1 LLIAHALFMFPLHAL
16 SIFFHFTLL
25 FDHRQTFFRKFSLS
39 FLDLLVVLF
48 DDAFEFFSL
57 ALFLFLSKRERSTGE
72 RKREVERFEVGKGG
86 FKKSILN
93 IGRHRYLA
101 AAYPSTTTPARP
113 LVTST
118 VDLEEECGPYGPAG
132 TEVSPRWA
140 RQKRAA
146 AGFACTFWRGGIGI

>member
-1 LLIAHALFMFPLHAL
+1 MIWNGCNY
-16 SIFFHFTLL
+16 
-25 FDHRQTFFRKFSLS
+25 KFSLS

-101 AAYPSTTTPARP
+101 AASPSSR
-113 LVTST
+113 TSRLILYT
-118 VDLEEECGPYGPAG
+118 QHDINHNTLFQYHHHDRESHKNFSRILY
-132 TEVSPRWA
+132 SM
-140 RQKRAA
+140 
-146 AGFACTFWRGGIGI
+146 